1 MDTVY
6 WIETPRLRLRCLT
19 PEDAPALWACRN
31 DPLCAQYQHWAD
43 TSPEAI
49 RQWIEQFRGCQFL
62 SQEPEQHYA
71 ICQKEGQMVGDL
83 SWFYTPSD
91 RCITL
96 WYTIARPYQRKG
108 YAFEI
113 LSALIRRAREEF
125 PMLDLG
131 ALVEPENIPSIRLLE
146 KLGFQQECW
155 AEKIHSFIY
164 SIPAENQ
171 NGADAL

>member
-1 MDTVY
+1 MGTPY
-6 WIETPRLRLRCLT
+6 WIETPRLGLRCLRLD
-19 PEDAPALWACRN
+19 DAPALWACRN
-31 DPLCAQYQHWAD
+31 DPLCAQYQHWTE

-49 RQWIEQFRGCQFL
+49 RQFIERFRGSHFP
-62 SQEPEQHYA
+62 SQQPEQHYA
-71 ICQKEGQMVGDL
+71 ICQKDGQIVGDL

-96 WYTIARPYQRKG
+96 GYTIARPYQRKG

-113 LSALIRRAREEF
+113 LSALVRRAQEAF
-125 PMLDLG
+125 PMLDLV
-131 ALVEPENIPSIRLLE
+131 ALVEPENSPSIHLLE

-164 SIPAENQ
+164 SIPAAGNEPQ
-171 NGADAL
+171 TLC

>member
-1 MDTVY
+1 
-6 WIETPRLRLRCLT
+6 
-19 PEDAPALWACRN
+19 
-31 DPLCAQYQHWAD
+31 
-43 TSPEAI
+43 
-49 RQWIEQFRGCQFL
+49 
-62 SQEPEQHYA
+62 
-71 ICQKEGQMVGDL
+71 MVGDL
-83 SWFYTPSD
+83 SWFYNPSD

-96 WYTIARPYQRKG
+96 GYTIARPYQRKG

-113 LSALIRRAREEF
+113 LSALIRRAREAF
-125 PMLDLG
+125 PALDLV

-155 AEKIHSFIY
+155 AEKIYSFIY